1 MPLISMYTA
10 IVSVLGFIILWLGI
24 HFLVKWI
31 PPSDDIPAWKS
42 GVMAAVIT
50 VFSTLFV
57 TFLLSFVNIGGI

>member
-1 MPLISMYTA
+1 MALLSTYTA
-10 IVSVLGFIILWLGI
+10 VVSAISFIILWLGI

-50 VFSTLFV
+50 VFSTLFL
-57 TFLLSFVNIGGI
+57 TFLLSLTTIGG